1 MKNLRAIAR
10 ALQEAKRY
18 AVLRGGT
25 RSGKTYA
32 ALQFLVAAA
41 LARRFD
47 LASVVSVSVPHLR
60 RGALRDFRA
69 ITARLHI
76 EERKSEKLF
85 RFPGGSAIE
94 FFSADQPAK
103 LRGAQRDWLF
113 VNEVNLIDE
122 ESFAELDV
130 RTREFVIVDFNPTA
144 RFWLNEYLDRVE
156 GAWLEVVSTYRDNPH
171 LPPEQRNAIELR
183 KVYEEWWRV
192 YGEGEWGSAT
202 GQAWYSWEVGEWP
215 VGVEVEVVG
224 VDFGEGA
231 APTAVVGVARWGGGV
246 VVKELAYGQ
255 LGLAQLAGVLK
266 EQKAKLIVGDAAQ
279 RDMINQLR
287 KAGVDIYPARKLQL
301 IASYALL
308 NNTRVIVDRYAHNLI
323 KEAQGLE
330 WADAGRGLLKA
341 GQADHAV
348 DALRYA
354 LHSIV

>member
-1 MKNLRAIAR
+1 M
-10 ALQEAKRY
+10 
-18 AVLRGGT
+18 LRGGT

-32 ALQFLVAAA
+32 ALQFLIAAA
-41 LARRFD
+41 LGGRFE
-47 LASVVSVSVPHLR
+47 LASVVSLSMPHLR
-60 RGALRDFRA
+60 RGALRDFRHL
-69 ITARLHI
+69 ISGLRV

-85 RFPGGSAIE
+85 IFPTGTAIE

-113 VNEVNLIDE
+113 VNEVNLLDE
-122 ESFAELDV
+122 ESFSELDV

-144 RFWLNEYLDRVE
+144 RFWLSEYLETRE
-156 GAWLEVVSTYRDNPH
+156 GVWLECVSTYRDNVY
-171 LPPEQRNAIELR
+171 LSSEQRAAIELR
-183 KVYEEWWRV
+183 KDRAEWWRV
-192 YGEGEWGSAT
+192 YGEGEWGEAK
-202 GQAWYSWEVGEWP
+202 GRAWYSWEVGEWP

-231 APTAVVGVARWGGGV
+231 APTAVVGVARYGEGV
-246 VVKELAYGQ
+246 VARELAYGQ
-255 LGLAQLAGVLK
+255 LGLSQLSSVL
-266 EQKAKLIVGDAAQ
+266 QKQRAKLIVGDAAQ

-301 IASYALL
+301 VASYALL

-341 GQADHAV
+341 GQAEHAV

-354 LHSIV
+354 LHALA